1 MTTLGQ
7 KIRGYIREA
16 GIKQIYVCKA
26 LNLSPSRL
34 SNYLSDSR
42 EPDFETLGK
51 ICDLLGIKVDD
62 LRKDKPETDYIGEAI
77 TALTESE
84 EFPVIVIRGNDG
96 KIHRVE
102 TTKSAALGLLSNMK
116 SAQTK
121 TA

>member
-1 MTTLGQ
+1 MALGQ

-16 GIKQIYVCKA
+16 GMKQIDVCKA

-34 SNYLSDSR
+34 SNYLSGSR
-42 EPDFETLGK
+42 EPDFETLGM

-62 LRKDKPETDYIGEAI
+62 LRKDKPETDHIGEAI

-84 EFPVIVIRGNDG
+84 ELPVMVIRGNDG

-102 TTKSAALGLLSNMK
+102 TTKSATLGLLANMRGI
-116 SAQTK
+116 AQTK